1 MVASKWFI
9 DFFSRLDLRMYS
21 YTKRISVVIEWE
33 SEDMEYNEDY
43 DAGCRIF
50 STVYL

>member
-1 MVASKWFI
+1 
-9 DFFSRLDLRMYS
+9 MYVFV

-43 DAGCRIF
+43 DAEDGERNEIF
-50 STVYL
+50 TEYL